1 MATESKT
8 NNGRFAKGNSGN
20 PSGRPLGSQN
30 KSTLIMGSLLEG
42 EAEQLTRKVIEL
54 AMEGNIAALRLCMD
68 RLMPPAKDRTVLFEM
83 PPIRDLN
90 DVSAGMTSI
99 TAAVSDGK
107 LTPPEGEIISR
118 TLEQHAN
125 VMVFQDLQKRVE
137 KLEQPPSAKENQVKI
152 VRTCR

>member
-1 MATESKT
+1 MNAETKT

-30 KSTLIMGSLLEG
+30 KSTLIVGSLLEG

-54 AMEGNIAALRLCMD
+54 AKEGNLQALRLCMD

-83 PPIRDLN
+83 PPIQDLN
-90 DVSAGMTSI
+90 DISSGMSSI
-99 TAAVSDGK
+99 TAAVSEGT

-118 TLEQHAN
+118 TLEQRAN
-125 VMVFQDLQKRVE
+125 IMVFQDLQKRVE
-137 KLEQPPSAKENQVKI
+137 KLERPPSAKENQVEI
-152 VRTCR
+152 VRI